1 MEYWKGWLKTLFHY
15 SNIPMEKA
23 FWLVFIVLF
32 PLCSP
37 ASAQQGGK
45 VPRIG
50 ILLPWSPASEV
61 SLSFLQAFRQGL
73 HVLGYSEGQNLATE
87 YRYADGMSKRFPD
100 LAMELVRLK
109 VDVIVTTAGPPAR
122 AAMQATTTIPVVF
135 TQVTDPVAEGIV
147 TSLARPGGNITGLS
161 QVGPELSGKRMEL
174 LKETF
179 PKISRVAVLWTGRS
193 QSSVAQIKETE
204 AAAKAMGVQL
214 QSLEARSSDDFEKSF
229 KAATMGR
236 AGALI
241 VLQSALIN
249 THRTL
254 IVQLAAKN
262 RLPTMFA
269 ERTHVEAGGLMS
281 YAPNFFDLQ
290 RRAATYVD
298 KILKGAKP
306 SDLPVEQPMKFEFV
320 VNLKTAKQI
329 GVTMPPN
336 VLVRADRVIK

>member
-1 MEYWKGWLKTLFHY
+1 
-15 SNIPMEKA
+15 
-23 FWLVFIVLF
+23 
-32 PLCSP
+32 
-37 ASAQQGGK
+37 
-45 VPRIG
+45 
-50 ILLPWSPASEV
+50 
-61 SLSFLQAFRQGL
+61 
-73 HVLGYSEGQNLATE
+73 
-87 YRYADGMSKRFPD
+87 
-100 LAMELVRLK
+100 
-109 VDVIVTTAGPPAR
+109 
-122 AAMQATTTIPVVF
+122 MQATTTIPIVF

-161 QVGPELSGKRMEL
+161 QIGPELGGKRLEL

-179 PKISRVAVLWTGRS
+179 PKISRVAVLWTGSS
-193 QSSVAQIKETE
+193 QSSVAQIKETKI
-204 AAAKAMGVQL
+204 AANAMGIQL
-214 QSLEARSSDDFEKSF
+214 QSLEARRSDDFEKAF
-229 KAATMGR
+229 RTATTGR

-254 IVQLAAKN
+254 VVQLAAKN

-269 ERTHVEAGGLMS
+269 ERSHVEAGGLMS
-281 YAPNFFDLQ
+281 YAPKIFDLQ

>member
-1 MEYWKGWLKTLFHY
+1 MTRRFLA
-15 SNIPMEKA
+15 S
-23 FWLVFIVLF
+23 VLATTF
-32 PLCSP
+32 LTTVSL
-37 ASAQQGGK
+37 AGAQQSKK

-50 ILLPWSPASEV
+50 ILLPGSPDSEV

-73 HVLGYSEGQNLATE
+73 HELGYAEGQNLATE

-100 LAMELVRLK
+100 LAAELVRLK
-109 VDVIVTTAGPPAR
+109 VDVIVTTAGSPAR
-122 AAMQATTTIPVVF
+122 AAMQSTTTIPIVF

-179 PKISRVAVLWTGRS
+179 PKISAVAVLWTGRS

-214 QSLEARSSDDFEKSF
+214 QSVEVRSADELE
-229 KAATMGR
+229 KAFREATTR
-236 AGALI
+236 RTGALI

-249 THRTL
+249 TQRTR
-254 IVQLAAKN
+254 VVELAAKN

-269 ERTHVEAGGLMS
+269 ERSHVEAGGLMS
-281 YAPNFFDLQ
+281 YAPSFFDLQ

-329 GVTMPPN
+329 GVTIPPN
-336 VLVRADRVIK
+336 VLVRADLVIR

>member
-1 MEYWKGWLKTLFHY
+1 MSRETRVASKNTGLK
-15 SNIPMEKA
+15 
-23 FWLVFIVLF
+23 LVRRKSFVGLLVIVLLVTVS
-32 PLCSP
+32 LCQ
-37 ASAQQGGK
+37 AQQAGK
-45 VPRIG
+45 VPRLG

-61 SLSFLQAFRQGL
+61 SLSFLKAFRQGL
-73 HVLGYSEGQNLATE
+73 HELDYAEGRNLAVE
-87 YRYADGMSKRFPD
+87 YRYADGESRRFPD
-100 LAMELVRLK
+100 LAAKLVRLK
-109 VDVIVTTAGPPAR
+109 VDVIVTTAGTPAR

-161 QVGPELSGKRMEL
+161 QVGPELGGKRMEL

-193 QSSVAQIKETE
+193 QSSAAQIKETE

-214 QSLEARSSDDFEKSF
+214 QSLEARSSDDFEKAF
-229 KAATMGR
+229 RTAIKGR

-249 THRTL
+249 TQRTQ

-262 RLPTMFA
+262 RMPTMFA
-269 ERTHVEAGGLMS
+269 EKTHVEVGGLMS

-306 SDLPVEQPMKFEFV
+306 ADLPVEQPMKFEFV

-329 GVTMPPN
+329 GVTIPPN
-336 VLVRADRVIK
+336 VLVRADRVIR